1 MIFSYPQRVGVATVQ
16 KEMTDGYENE
26 IAKLNDDIRDL
37 RRRNYNDKRLQ
48 DKDFEIQRLKREI
61 ETLRSEIRLK
71 RQSDSDQGPAPEHEN
86 RRYSRGR
93 LPRKDEN
100 GAPDTSKYIIHDL
113 KDKTEKLTK
122 EIDQLKQ
129 EKTDLEKQ
137 LEDTIIDNKEYVNCL
152 KSR

>member
-1 MIFSYPQRVGVATVQ
+1 M
-16 KEMTDGYENE
+16 
-26 IAKLNDDIRDL
+26 
-37 RRRNYNDKRLQ
+37 
-48 DKDFEIQRLKREI
+48 KREI

-122 EIDQLKQ
+122 EIDKLKQ

>member
-1 MIFSYPQRVGVATVQ
+1 
-16 KEMTDGYENE
+16 MTDGYENE

-71 RQSDSDQGPAPEHEN
+71 RQSDSDQGPPPEHEN

-122 EIDQLKQ
+122 EIDKLKQ

-137 LEDTIIDNKEYVNCL
+137 LEDTIIDNKEYVYIV
-152 KSR
+152 